1 MMDGGRGRWGSDFS
15 PALSHLSF
23 PQTFDLFDRM
33 PFVDDAMRAMI
44 EGANL
49 LALLEDVAAA
59 ASAAPR
65 L

>member
-1 MMDGGRGRWGSDFS
+1 MVDGGRGRWGSDFS

-59 ASAAPR
+59 CAAPR